1 MKKLTRILALTL
13 CCLLAAGLAACGET
27 PAPTPDPDPDP
38 GAAIGGSTQIPNPRV
53 PYENDEF
60 PDFKLAGYPDRDG
73 MKPTGF
79 YLIGGTLA
87 EIDYENATLRCAA
100 KTEETGDISGIFYND
115 PKESEL
121 SVGHSYYN
129 GLIFIT
135 VKEYAEGTVALW
147 VSCERD
153 YTYSLWLPGQT
164 AEAAKE
170 LIEEF
175 AAGVYVVLPGGEE
188 PLTGD
193 VFGTEKAL
201 ARWREA
207 IHADNIAKVTAKD
220 NSRLEPV
227 ELPAETAERM
237 IKALADSESA
247 LKLFEKPENPATGGA
262 LNLTAYDAEGN
273 VLFTATYTCNRL
285 RVTFGQET
293 ANYIFDAS
301 DCELY
306 TLYTFFPVE

>member
-175 AAGVYVVLPGGEE
+175 AAGVYAVKPGVETPIGH
-188 PLTGD
+188 
-193 VFGTEKAL
+193 VAGTEKEL
-201 ARWREA
+201 TRWREVIRA
-207 IHADNIAKVTAKD
+207 ENIAKVMAMDHNTMT
-220 NSRLEPV
+220 EPV
-227 ELPAETAERM
+227 ELTPE
-237 IKALADSESA
+237 KAGQLIGLLAESA
-247 LKLFEKPENPATGGA
+247 DRLTVYEKLPNPATGGA
-262 LNLTAYDAEGN
+262 LRLTAYDTEGN
-273 VLFTATYTCNRL
+273 VLFTACYNGWL
-285 RVTFGQET
+285 VVTFGNEMT
-293 ANYIFDAS
+293 NYVFDAS

>member
-38 GAAIGGSTQIPNPRV
+38 GAAIGGNTQIPNPRV

-135 VKEYAEGTVALW
+135 VK
-147 VSCERD
+147 
-153 YTYSLWLPGQT
+153 
-164 AEAAKE
+164 
-170 LIEEF
+170 
-175 AAGVYVVLPGGEE
+175 
-188 PLTGD
+188 
-193 VFGTEKAL
+193 
-201 ARWREA
+201 
-207 IHADNIAKVTAKD
+207 
-220 NSRLEPV
+220 
-227 ELPAETAERM
+227 
-237 IKALADSESA
+237 
-247 LKLFEKPENPATGGA
+247 
-262 LNLTAYDAEGN
+262 
-273 VLFTATYTCNRL
+273 
-285 RVTFGQET
+285 
-293 ANYIFDAS
+293 
-301 DCELY
+301 
-306 TLYTFFPVE
+306 

>member
-13 CCLLAAGLAACGET
+13 CCLLAVGLTACGKK
-27 PAPTPDPDPDP
+27 PAPTPDPSDET
-38 GAAIGGSTQIPNPRV
+38 GGNTQIPNPMV
-53 PYENDEF
+53 AYEDAEF
-60 PDFKLAGYPDRDG
+60 PDFSLTGYPDRDG

-79 YLIGGTLA
+79 CLIGGTIG
-87 EIDYENATLRCAA
+87 EISYETATLRCAA
-100 KTEETGDISGIFYND
+100 DTGEGEDLSGVYYPD
-115 PKESEL
+115 AEESEL

-201 ARWREA
+201 ARWREV

-301 DCELY
+301 DCDLD

>member
-1 MKKLTRILALTL
+1 MKKLTRILAL

-121 SVGHSYYN
+121 SVGHSY
-129 GLIFIT
+129 GGIITVT
-135 VKEYAEGTVALW
+135 VKEHSEGTVALW
-147 VSCERD
+147 KSCAGD
-153 YTYSLWLPGQT
+153 FDYSLWLPGQT
-164 AEAAKE
+164 GDAAKA
-170 LIEEF
+170 LVMEF
-175 AAGVYVVLPGGEE
+175 AAGVYAVKPGVETPIGH
-188 PLTGD
+188 
-193 VFGTEKAL
+193 VAGTEKDL
-201 ARWREA
+201 ARWREVIRA
-207 IHADNIAKVTAKD
+207 GNIAKVMAMD
-220 NSRLEPV
+220 NTMTEPV
-227 ELPAETAERM
+227 ELTPE
-237 IKALADSESA
+237 KAGQLIGLLAESA
-247 LKLFEKPENPATGGA
+247 DRLTVYERLPNPATGGA
-262 LNLTAYDAEGN
+262 LRLTAYDAEGN
-273 VLFTATYTCNRL
+273 TLFTVCEDGRL
-285 RVTFGQET
+285 VVTFGNEMT
-293 ANYIFDAS
+293 NYVFNAS
-301 DCELY
+301 ACGLDGKF
-306 TLYTFFPVE
+306 TLD